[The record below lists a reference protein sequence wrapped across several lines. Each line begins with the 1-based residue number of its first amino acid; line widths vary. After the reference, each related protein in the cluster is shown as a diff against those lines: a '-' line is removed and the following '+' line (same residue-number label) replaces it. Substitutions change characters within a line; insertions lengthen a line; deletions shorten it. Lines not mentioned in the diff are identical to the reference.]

1 MPAFDQLFSPH
12 ATVAFF
18 VEYEKALARA
28 QAGRGLIP
36 SWAAERIDRDATIA
50 AVDFESLARASG
62 QVGFPVASF
71 VRQLADACGEAGEY
85 PHWGSPTQA
94 LLLSSRARQ
103 INTALPR
110 LERLL
115 ARVLER
121 LAQLAARYRDTP
133 MAGRGFGG
141 HALPITFGLKL
152 SHWTV
157 PLLRHADRLQALLA
171 RPIDGELAGAMGT
184 LASMGAEALAVQ
196 REVLDRLGLPVPLA
210 SASSARDA
218 VAEVVQFLALLT
230 ASLAKIAQ
238 DIAHLAWTE
247 IGELAEPTAGT
258 AGMSSTLP
266 HKANPILSWQIMTG
280 ATLVQRNAD
289 AMIGAVR
296 QEQERSGHGFIEGCV
311 VPEAFIESHAC
322 LEKTLAL
329 LDGLRVDTRRMRR
342 NLDAT
347 GGMIVAEA
355 VQMALAPALGR
366 LRAHDLVHQACADSV
381 NQDRPLLD
389 ALLDMPAIRDTLPRD
404 TVRQLLDPC
413 RYLGAAGA
421 IVDQVVRQV
430 GTRA

>member
-1 MPAFDQLFSPH
+1 MPSFEQLFSTH

-18 VEYEKALARA
+18 VEYEKALAQV
-28 QAGRGLIP
+28 QAERGLIP
-36 SWAAERIDRDATIA
+36 SWAAERIARDARA
-50 AVDFESLARASG
+50 ATVDLPSLERASG
-62 QVGFPVASF
+62 QVGFPVAPF
-71 VRQLADACGEAGEY
+71 VRQLAHACGEAGEY
-85 PHWGSPTQA
+85 LHWGSTTQD
-94 LLLSSRARQ
+94 LLLSARARQ

-115 ARVLER
+115 AGILER
-121 LAQLAARYRDTP
+121 LAILAAQYRDTP

-152 SHWTV
+152 SHWMV
-157 PLLRHADRLQALLA
+157 PLLRHADRMRALLA

-196 REVLDRLGLPVPLA
+196 RAVLDRLELPVPLA

-218 VAEVVQFLALLT
+218 VAEVIQFLALLT

-266 HKANPILSWQIMTG
+266 HKANPILSWQIMAG

-296 QEQERSGHGFIEGCV
+296 QEQERSGHGFIEGRV

-322 LEKTLAL
+322 LEKMLAL
-329 LDGLRVDTRRMRR
+329 LDGLRVDTGRMRR

-355 VQMALAPALGR
+355 VQMALAPSLGR
-366 LRAHDLVHQACADSV
+366 LRAHDLVHQACAESV
-381 NQDRPLLD
+381 KPGRVLLD
-389 ALLDMPAIRDTLPRD
+389 TLAEMPEVHAALSRDDLR
-404 TVRQLLDPC
+404 RLLDPC
-413 RYLGAAGA
+413 RYLGSAGA
-421 IVDQVVRQV
+421 IVDRVVGQV
-430 GTRA
+430 RARS